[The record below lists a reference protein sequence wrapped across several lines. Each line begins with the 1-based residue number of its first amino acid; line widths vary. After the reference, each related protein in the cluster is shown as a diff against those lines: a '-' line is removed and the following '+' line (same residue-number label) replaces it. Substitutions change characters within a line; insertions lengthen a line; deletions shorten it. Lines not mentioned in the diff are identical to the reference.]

1 MGTPLN
7 QRRLTILGMIAIVGS
22 VSGCAVFEEKPTPK
36 LGAQL
41 APGGGPAMAPGGK
54 YVVEIR
60 PERGKPQ
67 QVERA
72 LTEPTYVQGA
82 LEQSGAI
89 QRFGRMHVQLLRPLP
104 AGGWHVMEL
113 EFDRDLKRIAPEYDY
128 ALLPGD
134 RVVVTEDTTT
144 VWDDV
149 MVRALRPLGI
159 QPPKKK
165 DPVRQRYEI
174 RG

>member
-1 MGTPLN
+1 MLSLN
-7 QRRLTILGMIAIVGS
+7 RRRLTMLGVVAIVGS
-22 VSGCAVFEEKPTPK
+22 LSGCAALEEQPTPK

-41 APGGGPAMAPGGK
+41 ALGNAPAAPAGK

-60 PERGKPQ
+60 PEKGKPQ
-67 QVERA
+67 HVERP
-72 LTEPTYVQGA
+72 LSGPTYVQNA
-82 LEQSGAI
+82 LVESGAI
-89 QRFGRMHVQLLRPLP
+89 KRFGRMHVQLQRPLP

-113 EFDRDLKRIAPEYDY
+113 EFDRELKRIAPEYDY

-149 MVRALRPLGI
+149 MVRALKPLGI

-165 DPVRQRYEI
+165 DPVRERYQI

>member
-1 MGTPLN
+1 
-7 QRRLTILGMIAIVGS
+7 
-22 VSGCAVFEEKPTPK
+22 
-36 LGAQL
+36 
-41 APGGGPAMAPGGK
+41 
-54 YVVEIR
+54 
-60 PERGKPQ
+60 
-67 QVERA
+67 
-72 LTEPTYVQGA
+72 
-82 LEQSGAI
+82 
-89 QRFGRMHVQLLRPLP
+89 MHVQLQRPLP

-113 EFDRDLKRIAPEYDY
+113 EFDRELKRIAPEYDY

-149 MVRALRPLGI
+149 MVRALKPLGI

-165 DPVRQRYEI
+165 DPVRERYQI